1 MTRINRYYLNGLI
14 ESAREVTPNIT
25 ILNGEW
31 VPYPGLGSAQVCLA
45 INSDSLVSIGG
56 LCSFAK

>member
-25 ILNGEW
+25 ILNGG
-31 VPYPGLGSAQVCLA
+31 VGTVSGFRICAGLFGAKF
-45 INSDSLVSIGG
+45 G
-56 LCSFAK
+56 FAC